1 MVITKFPRK
10 LLAKPCRGSRNR
22 IAGMNDGQKTFA
34 VLSFVGVVS
43 CDFVDR

>member
-1 MVITKFPRK
+1 MGSAIELADERWTKNV
-10 LLAKPCRGSRNR
+10 C
-22 IAGMNDGQKTFA
+22 